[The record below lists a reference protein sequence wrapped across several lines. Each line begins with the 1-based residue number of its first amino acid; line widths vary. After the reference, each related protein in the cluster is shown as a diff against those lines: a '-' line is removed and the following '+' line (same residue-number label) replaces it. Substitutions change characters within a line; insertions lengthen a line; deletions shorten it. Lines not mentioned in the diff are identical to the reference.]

1 MIDIINAVTLSL
13 HALYIPV
20 TAILGYTDERYSALF
35 SSAVLLFTA
44 LSIGSILFYETLHS
58 KKSRGSIRS
67 YFFPILFI
75 FFYIFDKST
84 NIQSNQ
90 SASLTQFLSSMSYA
104 TSGIYI
110 ATFCYRYHRIK
121 PILRSLNILMIIQTI
136 AIAISIPDIITSG
149 IASFGLG
156 SYQTLAYFSAFSFS
170 INLYNILS
178 PNNQLKFKFQETK
191 FYKGISILMLLIQI
205 TGVFIS
211 GGRGGAILLFVN
223 TFVLFYVLSRH
234 NIKKVLVF
242 VLLFIPTVYI
252 TVSFASPGLMDMI
265 EQRTERT
272 FSYIDAEGEVD
283 LSETSGRDIVYSAA
297 WNMYAQ
303 QPFLGYGI
311 YKQYDLLLKE
321 LNTPYVH
328 NIILEIALQGGI
340 VLLTI
345 FLYIFFKHYKKLKVY
360 IKQYP
365 ENTIILTI
373 YLYAITFL
381 MFSGTYLG
389 NTYFWFT
396 MTYILIH
403 KFKKNKTNN
412 YYSIP

>member
-1 MIDIINAVTLSL
+1 MIDIINAITLSVHL
-13 HALYIPV
+13 LFFAGTV
-20 TAILGYTDERYSALF
+20 VLGYTDERYSALF
-35 SSAVLLFTA
+35 SSVVMMFTA
-44 LSIGSILFYETLHS
+44 LSIGSILFYEAFHG
-58 KKSRGSIRS
+58 KKGIGSIKP
-67 YFFPILFI
+67 YFFPILFV
-75 FFYIFDKST
+75 FFYIFDKATSSY
-84 NIQSNQ
+84 IDQSV
-90 SASLTQFLSSMSYA
+90 SLTQFLSSMSYA

-110 ATFCYRYHRIK
+110 ATFCYRHHRIK
-121 PILRSLNILMIIQTI
+121 PILKSFNILMIIQTI

-156 SYQTLAYFSAFSFS
+156 SYQTLSYFSAFAFG
-170 INLYNILS
+170 INLHNILS
-178 PNNQLKFKFQETK
+178 HDNQLKFKFQETK
-191 FYKGISILMLLIQI
+191 LYKSISILMLLIQI

-242 VLLFIPTVYI
+242 VLLFIPTLYI

-272 FSYIDAEGEVD
+272 FSYIDTEGEVD
-283 LSETSGRDIVYSAA
+283 LSETSGRDIIYSSV
-297 WNMYAQ
+297 WDMYTR
-303 QPFLGYGI
+303 QPFFGYGI
-311 YKQYDLLLKE
+311 YKQYDMMNKDISV
-321 LNTPYVH
+321 PYVH

-340 VLLTI
+340 VLLMI
-345 FLYIFFKHYKKLKVY
+345 FLYSFIKHYKKLKVY

-403 KFKKNKTNN
+403 NLKKTNN
-412 YYSIP
+412 INNL